1 MNLKQQL
8 EIQALVDGE
17 LAGTDAARVRVL
29 VDQDRD
35 ARELFEEL
43 SLVKGA
49 LIDGERAL
57 AMPEP
62 PDFYFSQIRRRID
75 SEERTPSTTR
85 ASGNRTLWAWFRG
98 HLGTVAGT
106 AAVVA
111 AIGVFAPT
119 YLRPYVPGEL
129 TDSEGEMSAMTYRSE
144 KDSLTIVYLF
154 DSSST
159 VEEEPVPE
167 PLDK

>member
-17 LAGTDAARVRVL
+17 LAGQDATRVRATVAS
-29 VDQDRD
+29 DQQ

-43 SLVKGA
+43 TLVKGA
-49 LIDGERAL
+49 LIEGEPSL
-57 AMPEP
+57 VMPEP
-62 PDFYFSQIRRRID
+62 PDFYFCQIRRRIEA
-75 SEERTPSTTR
+75 EERTTSTVRGTG
-85 ASGNRTLWAWFRG
+85 SGTVWNWFRG

-111 AIGVFAPT
+111 ALGLFAPA
-119 YLRPYVPGEL
+119 YFRPYVPGEL

-154 DSSST
+154 DSAPSG
-159 VEEEPVPE
+159 EEQPVAE
-167 PLDK
+167 PLEK

>member
-17 LAGTDAARVRVL
+17 LAGADIARVRTL
-29 VDQDRD
+29 VNQDRD
-35 ARELFEEL
+35 SRDLFEEL
-43 SLVKGA
+43 TLVKGA
-49 LIDGERAL
+49 LIGSEPAL

-62 PDFYFSQIRRRID
+62 PDFYFSQIRRRIEAEQRPL
-75 SEERTPSTTR
+75 SATQ
-85 ASGNRTLWAWFRG
+85 ASGNRTLWAWLRG

-111 AIGVFAPT
+111 AIGLFAPA

-154 DSSST
+154 DSSP
-159 VEEEPVPE
+159 VADEEPMSE

>member
-17 LAGTDAARVRVL
+17 LAGTDATRVRTL

-35 ARELFEEL
+35 SRELFEEL

-49 LIDGERAL
+49 LVDGEPAL

-62 PDFYFSQIRRRID
+62 PDFYFSQIRRRIEA
-75 SEERTPSTTR
+75 EERTLSTTG
-85 ASGNRTLWAWFRG
+85 ASGSRTLWAWLRG

-111 AIGVFAPT
+111 AIGLFAPT
-119 YLRPYVPGEL
+119 YFRPYVPGEL
-129 TDSEGEMSAMTYRSE
+129 TDSEGDMSAMTYRSE

>member
-17 LAGTDAARVRVL
+17 LAGTDAARVRML

-35 ARELFEEL
+35 SHELFEEL

-49 LIDGERAL
+49 LIDGEPAL

-62 PDFYFSQIRRRID
+62 PDFYFSQIRRRIEA
-75 SEERTPSTTR
+75 EERTESPTG
-85 ASGNRTLWAWFRG
+85 ASGSRTLWTWLRG

-106 AAVVA
+106 AVVVA
-111 AIGVFAPT
+111 AIGLFAPA

-129 TDSEGEMSAMTYRSE
+129 TDSEGELSAMTYRSE